1 MRPSDKS
8 VLLISND
15 LSDENN
21 TLTSF
26 SGSIPS
32 DFLNKHKSWKVAV
45 HSCGLH
51 FMLKQPISSKYENH
65 PSLIQIT
72 LENFNKA
79 AKKIDKG
86 DMTKCY
92 LWMFENSLKLFVDR
106 EKSYTLKSLA
116 EDFEQQ
122 AALHGTRHE
131 KFDGIPFNYDQ
142 ESEIMKFGQ
151 FERNGKDS
159 NERISKLPKEK
170 KMKSRTF
177 VFINW
182 RFKEGLNVWP
192 SWNLRTTEIGGEPY
206 YYFFN
211 SKKWRLDSLYPFI
224 SIEKNFPLKEPEIIQ
239 ITTPDIEHNINS
251 GIFCRALCQFTL
263 KQSEIKTYIH
273 KEFKNHEFSDVL
285 NNYITRFSIE
295 FVDEKLNQLHLS
307 RGLPSW
313 VKLVFSPEMENKRNV
328 IISSHPNDLHPENNI
343 SNFCVELPKT
353 IDFSIKDDPRVDLT
367 RLSFKNKWKIMSGLK
382 LNIFIFNSWNVFENF
397 ECPRE
402 IGGPRNCEE
411 IIQWCKQILEE
422 KISVEMVK
430 QNNGNW

>member
-1 MRPSDKS
+1 
-8 VLLISND
+8 
-15 LSDENN
+15 
-21 TLTSF
+21 
-26 SGSIPS
+26 
-32 DFLNKHKSWKVAV
+32 
-45 HSCGLH
+45 
-51 FMLKQPISSKYENH
+51 
-65 PSLIQIT
+65 
-72 LENFNKA
+72 
-79 AKKIDKG
+79 
-86 DMTKCY
+86 
-92 LWMFENSLKLFVDR
+92 
-106 EKSYTLKSLA
+106 
-116 EDFEQQ
+116 
-122 AALHGTRHE
+122 
-131 KFDGIPFNYDQ
+131 
-142 ESEIMKFGQ
+142 
-151 FERNGKDS
+151 
-159 NERISKLPKEK
+159 
-170 KMKSRTF
+170 MKSRTF
-177 VFINW
+177 VFING